1 MTRVLVT
8 GSSGFVGSAVC
19 EALAQRRTD
28 VVGYDLKPSRF
39 TSAPWTEH
47 MRFLAG
53 DMRDLDALEAV
64 LADHEVTH
72 IVHAAALTPDE
83 QRERS
88 HPDLIAEVNVL
99 GSVRLVMAVAKRRPQ
114 CRLLHLS
121 SIAVYGEA
129 EPGEDGRFREEATSP
144 RPIALYGVTKFAA
157 EMTMHRLAALHGLDL
172 CIARLGPLFGPWEH
186 ASGAR
191 DILSPHHQI
200 AISARSAAPCVLP
213 RNVAADWLYSREAAR
228 KIVGLLMAHDL
239 PHRLF
244 NLGGGKMSTLVDWCA
259 ALRAL
264 IPGFEWREDAGAAT
278 IRYGYSKDRPALATA
293 RLDAVVPPQGPT
305 LMDAARDYLSWLDR
319 FEPHPQRMED
329 TR

>member
-1 MTRVLVT
+1 MTCVLVT
-8 GSSGFVGSAVC
+8 GSSGFVGSAIC
-19 EALAQRRTD
+19 EALAERGID

-39 TSAPWTEH
+39 TSAPWAKH
-47 MRFLAG
+47 MQFLAG

-99 GSVRLVMAVAKRRPQ
+99 GSARLAMAVAKRRPQ
-114 CRLLHLS
+114 CRLLHVS

-129 EPGEDGRFREEATSP
+129 EPSESGRLEEETTSP
-144 RPIALYGVTKFAA
+144 RPVALYGVTKLAA
-157 EMTMHRLAALHGLDL
+157 EMTMRRLAALHGLDL

-200 AISARSAAPCVLP
+200 AVAARSGAPCVLP
-213 RNVAADWLYSREAAR
+213 RNVTADWLYSREAAR
-228 KIVGLLMAHDL
+228 KIVGLLTTLDL

-244 NLGGGKMSTLVDWCA
+244 NLGGGEMSALVNWCEA
-259 ALRAL
+259 VRDV
-264 IPGFEWREDAGAAT
+264 IPRFEWREDAARPT
-278 IRYGYSKDRPALATA
+278 ILYGYPKDRPALATT
-293 RLDAVVPPQGPT
+293 RLDAIVPPQGPT
-305 LMDAARDYLSWLDR
+305 LTDAARDYLSWLDR
-319 FEPHPQRMED
+319 FEQHLMEP
-329 TR
+329 TK

>member
-1 MTRVLVT
+1 MTCVLVT
-8 GSSGFVGSAVC
+8 GSSGFVGSAIC
-19 EALAQRRTD
+19 EALTERGID

-39 TSAPWTEH
+39 TSAPWPKQT
-47 MRFLAG
+47 RFRAG
-53 DMRDLDALEAV
+53 DIRDLDALESV
-64 LADHEVTH
+64 LTDNEVTH

-99 GSVRLVMAVAKRRPQ
+99 GSARLAMAVAKRRPQ

-129 EPGEDGRFREEATSP
+129 EPGEEGRFHEETTSP
-144 RPIALYGVTKFAA
+144 RPVALYGVTKFAA
-157 EMTMHRLAALHGLDL
+157 EMIMRRLAALHGLDI

-200 AISARSAAPCVLP
+200 AIAARNGAPCILP

-228 KIVGLLMAHDL
+228 KIVGLLIAGNVQHHL
-239 PHRLF
+239 L
-244 NLGGGKMSTLVDWCA
+244 NLGGGEMSTLVDWCE
-259 ALRAL
+259 ALRGL
-264 IPGFEWREDAGAAT
+264 IPGFEWREDAAAPT
-278 IRYGYSKDRPALATA
+278 IRYGYCKDRPALATT
-293 RLDAVVPPQGPT
+293 RLDAIVPPQAPT
-305 LMDAARDYLSWLDR
+305 LTDAARDHLSWLDR
-319 FEPHPQRMED
+319 FKQHLMEP
-329 TR
+329 TT